1 MLKHRISIL
10 IFTLLLI
17 TLYFLKGE
25 LWMYFVVVILFG
37 IITFLGV
44 TNMDFN
50 WFLKSYIHNPEIKD
64 NIVALTFDDGPTE
77 FTPKFLDLLRAHQQ
91 KATFFCIGTQI
102 IKHPEIFNR
111 TVAEGHEVGNHT
123 FSHSKAT
130 GFLSTF
136 RMKREILRNDRVML
150 KKADLT
156 TDLYRPP
163 FGITNPN
170 IARAISKTGKKSI
183 GWDIRSFDT
192 SISDE
197 KKILNR
203 ILPKIK
209 PGSVILLHDTSDK
222 SCRVLEEILLFL
234 ERENYR
240 SVTVSE
246 LFNFKK

>member
-1 MLKHRISIL
+1 
-10 IFTLLLI
+10 
-17 TLYFLKGE
+17 
-25 LWMYFVVVILFG
+25 MYFVALAVFG
-37 IITFLGV
+37 LVTFLGV

-50 WFLKSYIHNPEIKD
+50 RFLKSHTNNPNVEERI
-64 NIVALTFDDGPTE
+64 IALTFDDGPSE
-77 FTPKFLDLLRAHQQ
+77 YTPKLLDLLARHQQ

-102 IKHPEIFNR
+102 IKYPEIFQSIA
-111 TVAEGHEVGNHT
+111 AEGHEVGNHT
-123 FSHSKAT
+123 FSHSNAT
-130 GFLSTF
+130 GFLTTF
-136 RMKREILRNDRVML
+136 KMKREIIRNDRLML
-150 KKADLT
+150 KKAGIQ

-170 IARAISKTGKKSI
+170 IARAISKTGKKCI

-222 SCRVLEEILLFL
+222 SCSVLEEILLFL

>member
-1 MLKHRISIL
+1 MKHRISIL
-10 IFTLLLI
+10 IFIAI
-17 TLYFLKGE
+17 TLAVYFLQGE
-25 LWMYFVVVILFG
+25 LWMYFVILAIFGVV
-37 IITFLGV
+37 TFLGV
-44 TNMDFN
+44 TNMDLN
-50 WFLKSYIHNPEIKD
+50 WFLKSFIRNPKAEDRI
-64 NIVALTFDDGPTE
+64 IALTFDDGPTE
-77 FTPKFLDLLRAHQQ
+77 FTPKFLDLLARHEQ

-102 IKHPEIFNR
+102 IKYPEILNR

-170 IARAISKTGKKSI
+170 IARAISITGKKSI
-183 GWDIRSFDT
+183 GWNIRSFDT
-192 SISDE
+192 AISNE
-197 KKILNR
+197 KKILKR

-209 PGSVILLHDTSDK
+209 PGSIILLHDTSDK
-222 SCRVLEEILLFL
+222 SYRVLQEILLFL
-234 ERENYR
+234 ERENYK

>member
-1 MLKHRISIL
+1 MKHRISIL
-10 IFTLLLI
+10 ILTLLLI
-17 TLYFLKGE
+17 AIYFLEGE
-25 LWMYFVVVILFG
+25 IWIYFVALGLFG
-37 IITFLGV
+37 LVTFLGV

-50 WFLKSYIHNPEIKD
+50 WFLKSYISNPRVEKRI
-64 NIVALTFDDGPTE
+64 IALTFDDGPTE
-77 FTPKFLDLLRAHQQ
+77 FTPKFLDLLARHEQ
-91 KATFFCIGTQI
+91 KGTFFCIGTQI
-102 IKHPEIFNR
+102 IKHPEIFQR
-111 TVAEGHEVGNHT
+111 IADEGHEVGNHT
-123 FSHSKAT
+123 FTHSNAT

-136 RMKREILRNDRVML
+136 KMKREIIRNDRLML
-150 KKADLT
+150 KKAGIQ

-163 FGITNPN
+163 FGIINPN

-183 GWDIRSFDT
+183 GWSIRSFDT

-197 KKILNR
+197 KKILNG

-222 SCRVLEEILLFL
+222 SYRVLEEILLFL

>member
-1 MLKHRISIL
+1 MKHRISIL
-10 IFTLLLI
+10 IFIAI
-17 TLYFLKGE
+17 TLAVYFLQGE
-25 LWMYFVVVILFG
+25 LWMYFVILAIFGVV
-37 IITFLGV
+37 TFLGV

-50 WFLKSYIHNPEIKD
+50 WFLKSFISNPNVEQR
-64 NIVALTFDDGPTE
+64 IVALTFDDGPTE
-77 FTPKFLDLLRAHQQ
+77 FTPQFLDLLLAHQQ
-91 KATFFCIGTQI
+91 KATFFCVGTQI

-111 TVAEGHEVGNHT
+111 TVTEGHEVGNHT
-123 FSHSKAT
+123 FSHSNAT

-136 RMKREILRNDRVML
+136 KMKREIIRNDRLML
-150 KKADLT
+150 KKAGIQ